1 MEKEKNCYS
10 CKFRGTVPGS
20 AHSSCRMIRETTSD
34 KEKAMELELLLSTGG
49 YQLTIKDKETGAE
62 RPLVSLNEHG
72 VKNGWAA
79 WPLNFDPVWVEDCV
93 LFQGKE

>member
-1 MEKEKNCYS
+1 MKEGKNCYN

-20 AHSSCRMIRETTSD
+20 AHSSCRLIRETASN
-34 KEKAMELELLLSTGG
+34 KEKAMELENLLSTGAF
-49 YQLTIKDKETGAE
+49 QLTLTDKETGAE

-79 WPLNFDPVWVEDCV
+79 WPLNFDPVWVEDCA
-93 LFQGKE
+93 LFQEKE